1 MKRVASFLLIALCGI
16 SFNLTACTHHS
27 SENPQVKTK
36 KNSFIIK
43 WLQASHPFRG
53 KCIIARITTD
63 FTNEI

>member
-27 SENPQVKTK
+27 SENPQVKNE

-43 WLQASHPFRG
+43 
-53 KCIIARITTD
+53 
-63 FTNEI
+63 